1 MKKSLFC
8 LSLFSLLLCGC
19 NNTEANNKDE
29 FEKDKPVVEEK
40 DNKEEIVED
49 NVPRF
54 VEDKTFS
61 FRINNEDVA
70 KLNKTFTHQDKIIIT
85 DVESYNSIDNTFTTL
100 LNSSDEKN
108 NQEIKL
114 PTVDFA
120 KEDIAIAT
128 YCEENSKSNFNTRVS
143 GSLTDI
149 LIITASEEFI
159 EEGNC
164 ASFRIYYAILQK
176 EIAHDIRLTYANHE
190 DAPTSWSVGD

>member
-19 NNTEANNKDE
+19 NNTEANSKDE
-29 FEKDKPVVEEK
+29 LEKDKPVVEEK

-49 NVPRF
+49 NVLRF

-61 FRINNEDVA
+61 FRINNEDIA

-85 DVESYNSIDNTFTTL
+85 DIESYNSFDNTFTAL

-108 NQEIKL
+108 NKEIKL

-143 GSLTDI
+143 GGLTDI
-149 LIITASEEFI
+149 LMITACEEFI

-164 ASFRIYYAILQK
+164 TSFGIYYAILQK
-176 EIAHDIRLTYANHE
+176 EKAHDIRLTYVNHE
-190 DAPTSWSVGD
+190 SAPTSWRAGD

>member
-29 FEKDKPVVEEK
+29 FEKDNPVVEEK

-54 VEDKTFS
+54 VDDKTFS
-61 FRINNEDVA
+61 FRINNEDAA
-70 KLNKTFTHQDKIIIT
+70 KLNKTFSHQDKIIIT
-85 DVESYNSIDNTFTTL
+85 DIESYNSFDNTFTTL
-100 LNSSDEKN
+100 LNSSDEKSN
-108 NQEIKL
+108 HEIKL

-120 KEDIAIAT
+120 KEDIAVAT

-143 GSLTDI
+143 GSITDM
-149 LIITASEEFI
+149 LIVTASEEFI

-164 ASFRIYYAILQK
+164 TSFGIYYAILQK
-176 EIAHDIRLTYANHE
+176 EIAHDIRLTYVNHE
-190 DAPTSWSVGD
+190 DTPTSWRAGD